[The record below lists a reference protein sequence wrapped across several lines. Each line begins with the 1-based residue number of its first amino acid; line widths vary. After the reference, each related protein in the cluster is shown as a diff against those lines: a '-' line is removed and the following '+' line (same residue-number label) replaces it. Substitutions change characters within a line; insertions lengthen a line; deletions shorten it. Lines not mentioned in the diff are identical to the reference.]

1 MVKEPTNGRNLLCG
15 HFANVYLRPDATVW
29 LGERHKWQKVTPV
42 PPGTPLP
49 VKLTVNGIDSVTQ
62 CPVTNLTVVLPG
74 QPKAPF
80 EPSWVQTPNT
90 TCSYVY
96 SICRTPSLSILSGI
110 TLSGIMQPT
119 FNSTNTTLS
128 IFGDFLTDP
137 SLPAAS
143 QISVTLANQLCSIVG
158 VAPVTVNG
166 TNTTNIN
173 CTAPALP
180 AGQWPVSIMVEG
192 LGLTR
197 PTATAA
203 TDLPIVT
210 YTVRVLNYTFNNP
223 NSKCYFSLFG
233 GGTFNITGYGFVKD
247 LVDTTLQVNMTAAWE
262 TVFCGSGF
270 SNSPPCQ
277 AVNSSRLNLVPLA
290 SDGFTAS
297 FGLTRFKVP
306 NPEAFAGNNSI
317 SGVNL
322 RYKPRVYYTSNG
334 TYAATAGAELL
345 YFCGGR
351 TPALSGVTPLS
362 APPDAGATLS
372 LTWYLSGVGT
382 LNNTITAPAA
392 KNGAS
397 NATVEFEVGP
407 TVLPCRNPVVT
418 DFNITSTTYREA
430 ISCTMPA
437 YMPAATY
444 TLWLCIQPFGCGLL
458 PAYTVP
464 LTITAMSA
472 TTGGSAGGIT
482 VVITGKG
489 FDTNTTLVS
498 VRFGNSTCKVISSTA
513 TSLTCVTGPL
523 DTKPVSPVTW
533 PLSITPTAGTNE
545 TTLSSFTFTFD
556 PALESTVSGIVPAR
570 GSTEGG
576 TPVTIT
582 GADFRTGVSTTV
594 SIGDVA
600 CQSVVVVNSTAI
612 TCTTG
617 KPPNSILRVPLPVTV
632 LQQGRGYAR
641 SSAQYQYIDVWS
653 RNSTWGG
660 GPLPGY
666 EDSVV
671 IPAGVTVL
679 LDISPP
685 KLFIIVLEGNLVFDD
700 TKDYINLQAHYIIVK
715 GGNFTIGSAEK
726 PYPGRANITMHGAPN
741 SRDLPMYGA
750 KALAVRQ
757 GVVTFFGQPKIPHY
771 TKLNRT
777 ADPGDTS
784 IVVNGAIN
792 WQVGDRIVIASSS
805 FYGSEVD
812 EATITALDNR
822 TVSGCT
828 VITLDTPLQYVHLGE
843 LHSVQGTKPL
853 DMRAEVAVLT
863 RNILLQGD
871 YTSAKNMYGVQVMV
885 NSPKYLPRALVR
897 FDNIEITQ
905 SGQAFRL
912 GRYSMHWHMHG
923 DVAYQSW
930 LRGCAIHH
938 TYNRATTI
946 HGTHRA
952 ILQNNVA
959 YNTMGHT
966 FFLEDGIESGNL
978 IEGNLAIH
986 VKVSDA
992 LLNTDT
998 TPAAFWITNPNNTVR
1013 NNVAAGSA
1021 AYGYWYRM
1029 LDNPEGPS
1037 YTTTICPKFTPL
1049 LEFTNNTA
1057 HSSMFYGLRIHPE
1070 FYPRNIPCNG
1080 FSGTF
1085 EQVPAVFNGLV
1096 AYKNGMKGAV
1106 GTQVGLVQLVNV
1118 ITGDNGGG
1126 PKQHVVNGKDH
1137 GGDLELSWVVDDRSR
1152 VGLQIT
1158 EMAGIVN
1165 ATIYARTSVGKRGNA
1180 GQWPSCRRVA
1190 GIITQ
1195 SPVLGDSKHSALMS
1209 LINVTFVDFKG
1220 WDDCTLFSMLEAC
1233 GKCKTFQ
1240 GGSTTFT
1247 ANISIITSDNSSS
1260 MMSYWSWGHQG
1271 VYLDTDGTLLNNKSL
1286 PASLLPNVGTNVT
1299 LGPGAT
1305 WHSSVESELFDPN
1318 ECKYVRNTRTSNNG
1332 AYCSPGLSFRRVM
1345 LHGHTPE
1352 SIMFKDLILTSLAT
1366 NRTSLVH
1373 FTKYNENGY
1382 QFTVA
1387 TTRDYWVQWDMPFR
1401 FDPDTYQLHKMDLM
1415 NTSDYV
1421 YITTK
1426 HIQVK
1431 DHFTINNN
1439 DQWNNLTAM
1448 PPPTNSTHGM
1458 FYYNKTKAPNSWWW
1472 SNRTYNDT
1480 KFTVFLDGR
1489 LDTTLDMKAFT
1500 CPNTGCS
1507 NVPDAVVDI
1516 RDGTLYWSNTSTWNT
1531 SAVNNFRKPVAGDNV
1546 TIPYGWDLVIDE
1558 SPPPLLALTVQGNLR
1573 FDTTR
1578 DINLTATYIIVM
1590 GQGVLSAGSATEP
1603 HPAKATIRLNGARDT
1618 PDYGIDNNLNLGSKV
1633 LAALSGG
1640 TINLY
1645 GKPARKRWIKLGSAA
1660 QIGNNAINVSD
1671 PNHGWSVGD
1680 KILITSTS
1688 FNWNQ
1693 SEFRIITGIRNN
1705 GSQLLLDSPL
1715 AHPHGARVKAYPG
1728 GPTVDMRAEVGLVS
1742 SNVLI
1747 TADDGESTHSY
1758 DGEMFGARVVV
1769 SGNSTGRFDS
1779 MGMAYCGQAGFDDRA
1794 CIYFDRMAPVTVL
1807 RTDNVTNMTTLSA
1820 IPNPSFVKGSV
1831 LLYGMASN
1839 VLINGKP
1846 SVANPVTLADNIM
1859 YEAYDTHS
1867 VDVYTTGNIIRGN
1880 LVIGTI
1886 KDMTGKSHFDIMM
1899 PSSFSILYASNWV
1912 TDNVAAGS
1920 ERYGFAYYGLP
1931 CGNFTNGS
1939 FRNNTAHSSLAGL
1952 WFQASP
1958 EALIQG
1964 CAQLTNFTTY
1974 MNWGKCKAEHRP
1986 ADFGIISTRGVST
1999 DIVLKDVNILDNK
2012 HAGIHLMR
2020 YGEMTDKGWMRWDG
2034 GLLVGQSSND
2044 VCSACTKRSD
2054 PGCHPKLSTQSFNQ
2068 YDPFTP
2074 AVGLQSSQFALG
2086 FAVGPEKKP
2095 YDKPMGYSLIHGMF
2109 NISGITLADFLGPAG
2124 CGGSQSGTYALA
2136 NQPKAPEAF
2145 YPHYFSKINVQ
2156 NVGIGVS
2163 QGMFYHTPPDPDW
2176 RNEADCGE
2184 AAYTRPDGSQIMLNC
2199 AGPAHAY
2206 WRDLDGSL
2214 TGTVSTT
2221 AGIFTSKRVF
2231 PMDQG
2236 SPVLPGAC
2244 TYSAYQDSYQC
2255 VVNSTSYIAET
2266 GLDPRYKPNPVPADG
2281 IWGDPQ
2287 MLVLE
2292 SRDKDTEDRNFGP
2305 VFFNVSGSIDLVT
2318 AAMDHGWCFAYTC
2331 QKRLSTFWTYVPTGQ
2346 TVYINF
2352 TGTPSQNFR
2361 IWFPYADP
2369 DKEIVLVIN
2378 MLYTLN
2384 RRFTWLPPGNGNTT
2398 GRVMPWDKPIRI
2410 GDGTPHGSY
2419 FWDQDNTLLYVKIK
2433 GGMTVETRTESAV
2446 MVSQSFAVTID
2457 NFYAQQAVFL
2467 KNLAAVMGIDMNR
2480 LYVAK
2485 IVAGSVS
2492 ATIGVEPDK
2501 SIPVDALPENS
2512 VSAAVDPTDPV
2523 VTNPAAAAVTSTT
2536 SSSTS
2541 PPPPPPLTSSSAVLA
2556 DLTAAYNAFVA
2567 AVTDPNASSNLGFQ
2581 PIGVPTA
2588 DWSNVGVAASPP
2600 PPLMSSGA
2608 NSPSVGMVGGCIF
2621 VAAVVAVIVVRR
2633 HAKRPRP
2640 VLPRGSLSTGEVSSS
2655 MSPAP
2660 AAGRPGS
2667 ANTRQAFVLTNPA
2680 YETPGERAAALRVSR
2695 TAVPVQES
2703 EENPT
2708 SPRAS
2713 VLAAG
2718 PTPLSPAQFIGPLTS
2733 TARMPHSSLPL
2744 VPPGAQSGAVDA
2756 VEGEA
2761 MLAPDASVSV
2771 AAAASGAIAT
2781 TASGSVGGSRSP
2793 AQLTPGQPTTRRPS
2807 DTTMKYAPNM
2817 ATGSTV
2823 WDADSAEIE
2832 QLPDHDQTKAAAAA
2846 AGSGPVSPKVAVEA
2860 AATSVGA
2867 GAPASGTPVETLNR
2881 SMGVSES
2888 MSPRV
2893 KSVGGSNDIRAG
2905 AEQMSGNGDEGRKR
2919 AAAMEPLDPQQQRPG
2934 SGRQTEQAPVLMLPG
2949 GMMEYVATASLLRS
2963 EVASLMVAGGE
2974 AGPAVTGTGES
2985 DSANT
2990 PKARTP
2996 AGLQSDSMR
3005 RREHS

>member
-1 MVKEPTNGRNLLCG
+1 MLALRLTLLAFLAGLLYRAVGQPVINRVDPSVGSLAGGTRLVIYGNNFGDMYTTSSSVYVGPYPCNLISHYSSSEVLTCETSPGSAGTYLVYVSVGDYEPAMYGGFTYTNDITPTLKAVLPRAGPPGADVFIYGDRTWYMAYRDCIESNWGDTSCVGSILFGDYLCRQDPADQDSPIIMTTNQRLGGYLYRIGCTMPAQDSNNTQPALGTAAKLNATIHFEASMRGGAPTALPSSFLYDVDSVPYQFQLYPEVTGVSPATGSNAGGTLVKVTGRGFPDLMLDLNDTIAISIAGVPCDIVNSTYDTLFCVTGPKPAATASPIGGLYPAMRGIEYEFYNGSRLSYGNLWQLNNTIKVQALNGSYRAVLTGSWEGNEYSTPYYCSRSKAFFTAPRAGNYSFYMSADDYAQLNGTWKQSNGALVSTTLINLQSWTYIDNFFQYASQRSPEVTLSAGQSILLEMNHCNGPSVGAPQLAVRMPVPEPRLNSLSEIQKISISATFFPRSVAIKYLYGAGAAMTAFNITISALNDTALDDPQIGLYVQINGGWDIVLPLGATTGAMDDLVEASLGGNFTKNDTLFGIRKTRAYGTLTLQMAALDGSMGSFDVTAARLVLLPPPPPPMANTCPSNSSTAINVTSIYPPPAPEALQSVGTGFAVVVSRAQAVPAVVPTGDFLLGLYGSVNTYNVSATSNSTAMVAAIQNVTGYNSYYYSVNVADTREGAYFARIWNITFTYSWLDNVPALVVGPSSTTPPGALLAMESRSASPRLQGSFKVAFGSSCASVKINLGDSSETIKAALGSLPGLAPPKQVDVSGDGTSGYVYTITFDPINNPGDQPELRIADASDLQGVNPTGSITTVWNGTTDAFYAPIPTEFLRLAVSQPGTINLQVNGVPSACADASGICGFLYSDAATPRITGVSPTRLAFSSQASLPLTITGSGFSSGPSVEEYCWSLPETARARCDATGSATCNFGYSTELTPAVDYLYPSSGSLGTRITVVGSYLDTVTEVQFLQGGVLKGTGSNVDTTSMYVFCDAPDLPPGVYTILLLKANGEKSVDPYGKGTFTFTASIDSVTSNVGSLAGGLPLVLSVGGAGLAVGPDNLTANAITIADLPCPILSVKDRTEVTCRAPGINGYVSAEYWNLGVSTFSMPDIFSFTKPRISRIEKGTSFSWGTKSPEPGVINLDYWAARFTFYYQISVTENVTFYMYADDDARLYIDDVLLGGRYTPLDTILYPG
-15 HFANVYLRPDATVW
+15 MRKMVITYVEYTSMASLSVLVSRRQPDGSRGPFANL
-29 LGERHKWQKVTPV
+29 EWQKVTPV

-430 ISCTMPA
+430 ISCTMQT

-685 KLFIIVLEGNLVFDD
+685 KLYVIVLEGNLVFDD

-757 GVVTFFGQPKIPHY
+757 G
-771 TKLNRT
+771 
-777 ADPGDTS
+777 
-784 IVVNGAIN
+784 
-792 WQVGDRIVIASSS
+792 
-805 FYGSEVD
+805 
-812 EATITALDNR
+812 
-822 TVSGCT
+822 
-828 VITLDTPLQYVHLGE
+828 
-843 LHSVQGTKPL
+843 
-853 DMRAEVAVLT
+853 
-863 RNILLQGD
+863 
-871 YTSAKNMYGVQVMV
+871 
-885 NSPKYLPRALVR
+885 
-897 FDNIEITQ
+897 
-905 SGQAFRL
+905 
-912 GRYSMHWHMHG
+912 
-923 DVAYQSW
+923 
-930 LRGCAIHH
+930 
-938 TYNRATTI
+938 
-946 HGTHRA
+946 
-952 ILQNNVA
+952 
-959 YNTMGHT
+959 
-966 FFLEDGIESGNL
+966 DGIESGNL

-1645 GKPARKRWIKLGSAA
+1645 GKPARKRWIKCNSSDKMWAGKVLGLYRYRSPLNRDKFDVVLEVEWHAPLL
-1660 QIGNNAINVSD
+1660 GNNSD
-1671 PNHGWSVGD
+1671 
-1680 KILITSTS
+1680 
-1688 FNWNQ
+1688 
-1693 SEFRIITGIRNN
+1693 
-1705 GSQLLLDSPL
+1705 
-1715 AHPHGARVKAYPG
+1715 
-1728 GPTVDMRAEVGLVS
+1728 AEVAVNQFMNVPLVDTRAA
-1742 SNVLI
+1742 I
-1747 TADDGESTHSY
+1747 
-1758 DGEMFGARVVV
+1758 
-1769 SGNSTGRFDS
+1769 SGR
-1779 MGMAYCGQAGFDDRA
+1779 
-1794 CIYFDRMAPVTVL
+1794 PVC
-1807 RTDNVTNMTTLSA
+1807 
-1820 IPNPSFVKGSV
+1820 SFKK
-1831 LLYGMASN
+1831 L
-1839 VLINGKP
+1839 
-1846 SVANPVTLADNIM
+1846 
-1859 YEAYDTHS
+1859 
-1867 VDVYTTGNIIRGN
+1867 
-1880 LVIGTI
+1880 
-1886 KDMTGKSHFDIMM
+1886 
-1899 PSSFSILYASNWV
+1899 
-1912 TDNVAAGS
+1912 
-1920 ERYGFAYYGLP
+1920 
-1931 CGNFTNGS
+1931 
-1939 FRNNTAHSSLAGL
+1939 
-1952 WFQASP
+1952 
-1958 EALIQG
+1958 
-1964 CAQLTNFTTY
+1964 QL
-1974 MNWGKCKAEHRP
+1974 
-1986 ADFGIISTRGVST
+1986 
-1999 DIVLKDVNILDNK
+1999 
-2012 HAGIHLMR
+2012 HAG
-2020 YGEMTDKGWMRWDG
+2020 GWLG
-2034 GLLVGQSSND
+2034 G
-2044 VCSACTKRSD
+2044 
-2054 PGCHPKLSTQSFNQ
+2054 
-2068 YDPFTP
+2068 
-2074 AVGLQSSQFALG
+2074 
-2086 FAVGPEKKP
+2086 
-2095 YDKPMGYSLIHGMF
+2095 
-2109 NISGITLADFLGPAG
+2109 
-2124 CGGSQSGTYALA
+2124 
-2136 NQPKAPEAF
+2136 
-2145 YPHYFSKINVQ
+2145 
-2156 NVGIGVS
+2156 
-2163 QGMFYHTPPDPDW
+2163 
-2176 RNEADCGE
+2176 
-2184 AAYTRPDGSQIMLNC
+2184 
-2199 AGPAHAY
+2199 
-2206 WRDLDGSL
+2206 
-2214 TGTVSTT
+2214 
-2221 AGIFTSKRVF
+2221 
-2231 PMDQG
+2231 
-2236 SPVLPGAC
+2236 
-2244 TYSAYQDSYQC
+2244 
-2255 VVNSTSYIAET
+2255 
-2266 GLDPRYKPNPVPADG
+2266 
-2281 IWGDPQ
+2281 
-2287 MLVLE
+2287 
-2292 SRDKDTEDRNFGP
+2292 
-2305 VFFNVSGSIDLVT
+2305 
-2318 AAMDHGWCFAYTC
+2318 
-2331 QKRLSTFWTYVPTGQ
+2331 
-2346 TVYINF
+2346 
-2352 TGTPSQNFR
+2352 
-2361 IWFPYADP
+2361 
-2369 DKEIVLVIN
+2369 
-2378 MLYTLN
+2378 
-2384 RRFTWLPPGNGNTT
+2384 
-2398 GRVMPWDKPIRI
+2398 
-2410 GDGTPHGSY
+2410 
-2419 FWDQDNTLLYVKIK
+2419 
-2433 GGMTVETRTESAV
+2433 
-2446 MVSQSFAVTID
+2446 
-2457 NFYAQQAVFL
+2457 
-2467 KNLAAVMGIDMNR
+2467 
-2480 LYVAK
+2480 
-2485 IVAGSVS
+2485 
-2492 ATIGVEPDK
+2492 
-2501 SIPVDALPENS
+2501 
-2512 VSAAVDPTDPV
+2512 
-2523 VTNPAAAAVTSTT
+2523 PAAADPMGEVT
-2536 SSSTS
+2536 
-2541 PPPPPPLTSSSAVLA
+2541 
-2556 DLTAAYNAFVA
+2556 VA
-2567 AVTDPNASSNLGFQ
+2567 A
-2581 PIGVPTA
+2581 
-2588 DWSNVGVAASPP
+2588 
-2600 PPLMSSGA
+2600 
-2608 NSPSVGMVGGCIF
+2608 
-2621 VAAVVAVIVVRR
+2621 
-2633 HAKRPRP
+2633 H
-2640 VLPRGSLSTGEVSSS
+2640 
-2655 MSPAP
+2655 
-2660 AAGRPGS
+2660 
-2667 ANTRQAFVLTNPA
+2667 
-2680 YETPGERAAALRVSR
+2680 
-2695 TAVPVQES
+2695 
-2703 EENPT
+2703 
-2708 SPRAS
+2708 
-2713 VLAAG
+2713 
-2718 PTPLSPAQFIGPLTS
+2718 
-2733 TARMPHSSLPL
+2733 
-2744 VPPGAQSGAVDA
+2744 
-2756 VEGEA
+2756 
-2761 MLAPDASVSV
+2761 
-2771 AAAASGAIAT
+2771 
-2781 TASGSVGGSRSP
+2781 
-2793 AQLTPGQPTTRRPS
+2793 
-2807 DTTMKYAPNM
+2807 
-2817 ATGSTV
+2817 
-2823 WDADSAEIE
+2823 
-2832 QLPDHDQTKAAAAA
+2832 
-2846 AGSGPVSPKVAVEA
+2846 
-2860 AATSVGA
+2860 
-2867 GAPASGTPVETLNR
+2867 
-2881 SMGVSES
+2881 
-2888 MSPRV
+2888 
-2893 KSVGGSNDIRAG
+2893 
-2905 AEQMSGNGDEGRKR
+2905 
-2919 AAAMEPLDPQQQRPG
+2919 
-2934 SGRQTEQAPVLMLPG
+2934 
-2949 GMMEYVATASLLRS
+2949 
-2963 EVASLMVAGGE
+2963 
-2974 AGPAVTGTGES
+2974 
-2985 DSANT
+2985 
-2990 PKARTP
+2990 
-2996 AGLQSDSMR
+2996 
-3005 RREHS
+3005 